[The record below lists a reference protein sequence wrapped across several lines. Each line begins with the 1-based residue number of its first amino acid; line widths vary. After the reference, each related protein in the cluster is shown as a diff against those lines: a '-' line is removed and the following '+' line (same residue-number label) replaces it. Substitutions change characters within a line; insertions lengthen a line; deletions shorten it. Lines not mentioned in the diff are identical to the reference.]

1 MLSCPC
7 SEQKPITTSKTLL
20 EYVSTGQ
27 PSEPQVH
34 AAFLDIRP
42 TYGDYMKAM
51 QHVHKG
57 NAVREA
63 RKSDA
68 AGFTFDA
75 FNPGNHTLDIYT
87 INTSKEVR
95 MGMKM
100 FPHYLRTVEEM
111 GGEPKALKPQHVPS
125 CQFHWRLSLGVFN
138 PEPGYMQGDVV
149 VDRRL
154 LSYANLVRTGNII
167 WYAVFIGHGDY
178 LDLGIMYK
186 MHFGAY
192 KWLKQAGKQW
202 AAGAEY
208 LVYAYMNNDSL
219 SAWKR
224 RVMFHAGLMV
234 YKDGAMV

>member
-7 SEQKPITTSKTLL
+7 REQKPVTSSQTLM

-27 PSEPQVH
+27 PSEPQAH

-51 QHVHKG
+51 QQVHKG

-63 RKSDA
+63 RKSDT
-68 AGFTFDA
+68 AGFVFDV
-75 FNPGNHTLDIYT
+75 FNPGNHTPDIYA

-100 FPHYLRTVEEM
+100 FPHYLRTVEDM
-111 GGEPKALKPQHVPS
+111 GGAPKTLKLLYMPS
-125 CQFHWRLSLGVFN
+125 CPFHWRLSLGVFT
-138 PEPGYMQGDVV
+138 PEPGYKQGDVV

-154 LSYANLVRTGNII
+154 LSYANLVRTGNIV
-167 WYAVFIGHGDY
+167 WYAGFIGHGDY
-178 LDLGIMYK
+178 LDQGIMYK

-192 KWLKQAGKQW
+192 KWLKQEGRKW
-202 AAGAEY
+202 AEGAEY
-208 LVYAYMNNDSL
+208 LIYACMDGSNL

-224 RVMFHAGLMV
+224 RVMFQAGLMV